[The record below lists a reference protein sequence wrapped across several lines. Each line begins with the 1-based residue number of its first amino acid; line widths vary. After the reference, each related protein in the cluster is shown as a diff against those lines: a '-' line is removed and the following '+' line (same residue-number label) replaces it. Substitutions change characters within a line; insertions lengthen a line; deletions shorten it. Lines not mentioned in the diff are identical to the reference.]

1 MNKQKFSV
9 LMSLYIKENPRY
21 FCQCMESIIHQT
33 AMPDEIV
40 IIKDGPLTQELE
52 NVLKYYQEKD
62 PQRYKIIALKE
73 NKGLGL
79 ALAEGVRQCSCSL
92 IARMDT
98 DDLSVKY
105 RFEKQLKEFEKD
117 PDLDICGSHIK
128 EFDKTPKQI
137 VAKRIVP
144 LSDAEIK
151 KYQKK
156 RDGLNHVSVMFK
168 KDAVLRAGN
177 YQHALLMEDSLL
189 WVNMF
194 KTGAKAKNIDD
205 FLVYVRTGKDM
216 IQRRGGWEYFKKYKS
231 GRRKIYET
239 GYITWWDYMST
250 LIIQLIVSLMPTSL
264 REIVFNKMLRR

>member
-79 ALAEGVRQCSCSL
+79 ALAEGVRQCSYSL

-250 LIIQLIVSLMPTSL
+250 LIIQLIVSLIPTSL